1 MKCKLRDENLQITVN
16 HWTSK
21 TKKQS
26 FILSSYDK
34 VLDSDNEK
42 YINDVRICGYDTV
55 KSIYY
60 KLHSIIEKS
69 KADTKSYMWIKREST
84 FIDINNFVS
93 KLFDSDIN
101 NIGMVNVSKLNTYY
115 SNNFEPSYSF
125 DTNKD
130 FYRKDEIT
138 SLLLKIEELHV
149 LLPLGFSIQSDYMGN
164 DVKFATN
171 PLVSS
176 LNTTLTNDDVLNV
189 VSQENMLLSDLYCS
203 EINIITEGDFKDS
216 IYDIYFNIFKV
227 NYEGTTNETL
237 LQFQKEVEKLNYKS
251 LVKEPK
257 CILHKVQ
264 LTSIPLEKGVKL
276 NLNDVYNYYDSVEN
290 VPVVL
295 FKSQNGIL
303 SKTSLSE
310 VKILNYKLLNTIN
323 KHIKSIYSKDK
334 ASNYSV
340 RKNTSIMFYVSL
352 DEMNLAII
360 ILKDNGLYDM
370 YLNLSNNNKIS
381 IDDVLS
387 FMQKKLT
394 FLKDIND
401 TIYVPKS
408 NDSLFNNS
416 NIVLNKFMMKNS
428 IFISGNKD
436 KLNSINKIKKQ
447 LTRVPNVFSNMVRT
461 GGQLSCRFKLT
472 SNYIESND
480 ITLFVNDNLSES
492 MDVIIEKIMSNY
504 NKTKEEAVDEY
515 MNAKMQLENSN
526 SKSYNN
532 KILESMYN
540 SGVMLELSH
549 NDEDIMININNIKYE
564 STLKLV
570 FKFIIY
576 ALLNDNNS
584 KDMEDKL
591 KNLVTDNNKVTE
603 ELLSKNILDT
613 KSEDGDIDN
622 DNGNDDMEDD
632 EVELDADDLFG
643 DDEVE
648 LDTDDL
654 FGDDE
659 LESTN
664 KVENANKKIT
674 IDVNDTDNVKA
685 DGESDAQFKKR
696 RRKKFILDVLHNQD
710 PELFSYSSENKLKTY
725 PRACQTEKQPVLVT
739 KSELDKIDADHKGS
753 YTTHVN
759 TGSSPTLKKKN
770 YFICP
775 RYWCPISRVSLTE
788 EQMSKVGCPMKE
800 SVITLHE
807 QSTPRMPY
815 FLKEQTHPKGK
826 DYLLP
831 CCGEK
836 AMKEE
841 VKDSKYIHKYD
852 TLVSMDR
859 YVALPTKLHTLMN
872 DNLKCIANTKNPK
885 CFVRKGMEQDDPNLM
900 ETVFNTF
907 LENGE
912 DLKKLIKK
920 KLKPEHFIFIKNG
933 YNVKAFFDPS
943 SNLKDDKNAFF
954 NWLRES
960 KYYTKMMNI
969 DVDELL
975 KQDLNNPKLI
985 REYIVFN
992 AYTNYMKY
1000 MESDIQKE
1008 YDDLASLLH
1017 FNWFNPNN
1025 IIVLLITFNSK
1036 DNILYITIPTNYD
1049 VIEKR
1054 DSRTKFG
1061 YIFKMKKLFDNIFEP
1076 IVKLDDNNTTYNN
1089 EINTIILNNI
1099 SDIQNKN
1106 NNDDV
1111 NSELEQS
1118 IIVRYDIKY
1127 YVIDNNF
1134 RCCGVVISNNVFI
1147 PFRDYYT
1154 VSYDEVKDFIYLDSV
1169 NSLKTKES
1177 YNDIKDIYD
1186 ILGVEYTLTDDYFG
1200 FKNIDF
1206 IYLSKGPFEE
1216 FSLMSLIELQNQN
1229 DDESNNYLHVVK
1241 KLLDDDKIKYTLQE
1255 QLYYLR
1261 HELNPLNDSDKIAFL
1276 QEEYNIRR
1284 IDANALLRLNKK
1296 YINYLINLSS
1306 NDNDMISLDLHA
1318 VESDKLLE
1326 LYSRNNNPYINFTQS
1341 FSDYLNINSKK
1352 INLSL
1357 ITHDSVVIKHKI
1369 LNSSDAME
1377 KIVPSKVIPA
1387 FMSLKDKLDALVPK
1401 KYSEDWLYS
1410 YFVEISKLL
1419 NKRTSIDKI
1428 KLRIKKEVSKIYRM
1442 DKEELLATLKMNP
1455 YTKKKNLESFTE
1467 TKIEEMMNT
1476 EEYNVSI
1483 LELEILSAY
1492 LNINIVIVGRESGI
1506 LIDGLYFINANS
1518 DYYVILND
1526 RKKQKENNF
1535 YCPVVKS
1542 NDGINT
1548 YLFHIS
1554 ELPKKL
1560 KKKIENEDE

>member
-1 MKCKLRDENLQITVN
+1 MKCKIRDENLQITVK

-34 VLDSDNEK
+34 VLDTDNSK
-42 YINDVRICGYDTV
+42 YIDDVRICGYDTV
-55 KSIYY
+55 KSLYY
-60 KLHSIIEKS
+60 KLHSIIG
-69 KADTKSYMWIKREST
+69 TGKSYMWMKREST

-93 KLFDSDIN
+93 KLFESDIN
-101 NIGMVNVSKLNTYY
+101 NIGMMNVEKLNTYY
-115 SNNFEPSYSF
+115 SYNFEPSYYF
-125 DTNKD
+125 DKSKEY
-130 FYRKDEIT
+130 YRKDEIV
-138 SLLLKIEELHV
+138 SILSQIDDLHV
-149 LLPLGFSIQSDYMGN
+149 LSPLGFSIQSDYMGN

-171 PLVSS
+171 PLVLDSNS
-176 LNTTLTNDDVLNV
+176 KKILSADDALNI
-189 VSQENMLLSDLYCS
+189 VSEENMLLSDLNCS
-203 EINIITEGDFKDS
+203 EINVMLEKDFKDS
-216 IYDIYFNIFKV
+216 DYNPYFKLFKV

-237 LQFQKEVEKLNYKS
+237 VQFQKEVEKLNYNS

-257 CILHKVQ
+257 CMLHKVH
-264 LTSIPLEKGVKL
+264 LTSIPLEKGLKL
-276 NLNDVYNYYDSVEN
+276 NLNDVYNYYDSAEN
-290 VPVVL
+290 VPVIL

-310 VKILNYKLLNTIN
+310 IKKLNYKPLNTIN

-334 ASNYSV
+334 ASNSSV
-340 RKNTSIMFYVSL
+340 RKNTSIMFYVTL
-352 DEMNLAII
+352 DEMNMAII
-360 ILKDNGLYDM
+360 ILKENGLYDM

-381 IDDVLS
+381 ITDVLS
-387 FMQKKLT
+387 FMQKKLS
-394 FLKDIND
+394 FLKDISD

-408 NDSLFNNS
+408 NDSLYNNS

-447 LTRVPNVFSNMVRT
+447 LARVPNVFSNMVRA
-461 GGQLSCRFKLT
+461 GDQLSCRFKLT

-492 MDVIIEKIMSNY
+492 MDVMVETIMSNY
-504 NKTKEEAVDEY
+504 GKTKEEAIEEY
-515 MNAKMQLENSN
+515 TNAKMQLENSN

-532 KILESMYN
+532 KVLESMYN

-549 NDEDIMININNIKYE
+549 NAEEIMININNIKFE
-564 STLKLV
+564 STLNLV
-570 FKFIIY
+570 FKFISY
-576 ALLNDNNS
+576 ALLNDDES

-591 KNLVTDNNKVTE
+591 KSLVSDNNKVTE

-613 KSEDGDIDN
+613 KSEEGDID
-622 DNGNDDMEDD
+622 DDDFIDDD
-632 EVELDADDLFG
+632 EVELDNDDLFG

-648 LDTDDL
+648 LDSDDL

-659 LESTN
+659 PESTN
-664 KVENANKKIT
+664 KVDTAKKEIT
-674 IDVNDTDNVKA
+674 IDINETDNVKA

-710 PELFSYSSENKLKTY
+710 PQLFSYGSDNPKKTY

-739 KSELDKIDADHKGS
+739 KKELDKIDADHKGS

-759 TGSSPTLKKKN
+759 TGSTPALKQNN

-800 SVITLHE
+800 SVITLHD
-807 QSTPRMPY
+807 QSSPRMPY

-872 DNLKCIANTKNPK
+872 DNLKCLANTKNPK
-885 CFVRKGMEQDDPNLM
+885 CFVRKGMEQDDPALM
-900 ETVFNTF
+900 ETLFNIF
-907 LENGE
+907 LENNE
-912 DLKKLIKK
+912 DLKKIIKK

-933 YNVKAFFDPS
+933 YNIKAFFDPS
-943 SNLKDDKNAFF
+943 SNMKDDKNAFF
-954 NWLRES
+954 NWLREN
-960 KYYTKMMNI
+960 KTYTKMMNI

-975 KQDLNNPKLI
+975 KQDLSNPKLI

-992 AYTNYMKY
+992 AYTNFMKY
-1000 MESDIQKE
+1000 MQSDIQKE
-1008 YDDLASLLH
+1008 YDDLASLLQ
-1017 FNWFNPNN
+1017 FDWFNPNN
-1025 IIVLLITFNSK
+1025 VIVLLISFNSK
-1036 DNILYITIPTNYD
+1036 NNVLHMTIPSTYD
-1049 VIEKR
+1049 VLEKR
-1054 DSRTKFG
+1054 DFKTKFG
-1061 YIFKMKKLFDNIFEP
+1061 YIFKMKKSFDNIYEP
-1076 IVKLDDNNTTYNN
+1076 IVKLDDNNMVSNN
-1089 EINTIILNNI
+1089 EINTIFLNNI
-1099 SDIQNKN
+1099 NDIQNKN
-1106 NNDDV
+1106 NNNDT
-1111 NSELEQS
+1111 NSEFIQS
-1118 IIVRYDIKY
+1118 IIARYDIKY
-1127 YVIDNNF
+1127 HVIDNNF
-1134 RCCGVVISNNVFI
+1134 KCCGVVTSTNVFI
-1147 PFRDYYT
+1147 PLKDYYT
-1154 VSYDEVKDFIYLDSV
+1154 VSYDEVKEFIYLDSV
-1169 NSLKTKES
+1169 NTLKTKETP
-1177 YNDIKDIYD
+1177 NDIKAMYD
-1186 ILGVEYTLTDDYFG
+1186 ILGVDYTFTNEYFG

-1206 IYLSKGPFEE
+1206 TYLSKGPFEE
-1216 FSLMSLIELQNQN
+1216 FSLMSLIELQKQN
-1229 DDESNNYLHVVK
+1229 KDDSNNYLHVVK
-1241 KLLDDDKIKYTLQE
+1241 RLLNDDKIKYKLQE

-1276 QEEYNIRR
+1276 QDEYKIRR
-1284 IDANALLRLNKK
+1284 VDAKALLRLNKK

-1306 NDNDMISLDLHA
+1306 NDNDMIPLDDHA
-1318 VESDKLLE
+1318 ITNDKLLE
-1326 LYSRNNNPYINFTQS
+1326 LHSRNNNPYIHFTQS
-1341 FSDYLNINSKK
+1341 FSDYVNINSKK

-1357 ITHDSVVIKHKI
+1357 ITHDNVAIKHKI
-1369 LNSSDAME
+1369 LNSTDSLE
-1377 KIVPSKVIPA
+1377 KIAPSKVTTS
-1387 FMSLKDKLDALVPK
+1387 FLGSKDKLDALVPK
-1401 KYSEDWLYS
+1401 EYSEDWLYS

-1419 NKRTSIDKI
+1419 NKRTTIDKI
-1428 KLRIKKEVSKIYRM
+1428 KLRIKKDVSKMYRM

-1455 YTKKKNLESFTE
+1455 NTKKKNLESFTE
-1467 TKIEEMMNT
+1467 TKIEELMNK
-1476 EEYNVSI
+1476 EEYSASI

-1492 LNINIVIVGRESGI
+1492 LNVNIVIFGRESGI

-1526 RKKQKENNF
+1526 RKKQNNNDL
-1535 YCPVVKS
+1535 YCPVVKT
-1542 NDGINT
+1542 NNNINT

-1560 KKKIENEDE
+1560 KKKLENEDE